1 MYYILLSNAAVCYM
15 LLLPAAVCHMLLLQA
30 AATTCCCCRFCY
42 MFLLHDS
49 DMLLLHA
56 RINRVTSD
64 RAHLPS
70 LCYCLSALTRFELL
84 PIALDSKVLKLDVLQ
99 LEHVARDLTASAYIE
114 ICKLVGRH
122 RAPETCKKTYQT
134 LGMKKMTSHKRL
146 DVS

>member
-1 MYYILLSNAAVCYM
+1 MYYILLSNAAVCY
-15 LLLPAAVCHMLLLQA
+15 MLLLQA

-70 LCYCLSALTRFELL
+70 LCSRFSALTGFVLL
-84 PIALDSKVLKLDVLQ
+84 PIALDSEVLKLDVLQ